1 MSGRIKYNENNSR
14 ARARAEIRGDNTLAI
29 PTCDNTTKNFLFCLN
44 IVPSP
49 LKLEDLKKIK
59 MRVDAIIIKKEQDLK
74 DTKEA
79 MSRMKP
85 LARELQHLTLEFS
98 HPTIATGMLVD
109 GNSRIRDGINARV
122 ADGQYW
128 ANINA
133 MIASGNVPEANGGGG
148 RSRRRKKRKT
158 RKTRSKRRKKKQTR
172 KSRR

>member
-14 ARARAEIRGDNTLAI
+14 ARARAEIRGDNTLTI

-59 MRVDAIIIKKEQDLK
+59 MRVDAIIIGE
-74 DTKEA
+74 
-79 MSRMKP
+79 
-85 LARELQHLTLEFS
+85 
-98 HPTIATGMLVD
+98 
-109 GNSRIRDGINARV
+109 
-122 ADGQYW
+122 
-128 ANINA
+128 
-133 MIASGNVPEANGGGG
+133 EANGGGG